1 MTANVTAGKTS
12 IIIAHRLSTIR
23 GADRIIVMKDGT
35 IREVG
40 SHDELMAKNG
50 MYADLYRSQFVEV
63 A

>member
-1 MTANVTAGKTS
+1 M
-12 IIIAHRLSTIR
+12 
-23 GADRIIVMKDGT
+23 DRIMFRGIMPALITPVNEDGT